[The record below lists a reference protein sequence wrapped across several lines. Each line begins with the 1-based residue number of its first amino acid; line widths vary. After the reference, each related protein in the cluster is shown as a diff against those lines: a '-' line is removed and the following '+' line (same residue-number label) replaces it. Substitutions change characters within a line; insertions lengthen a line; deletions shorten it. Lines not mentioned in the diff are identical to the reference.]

1 VFTNTTEA
9 AMDMDTE
16 EVEVEVEV
24 MITMTKDSE
33 ISGVDSEE
41 GSVEVL
47 TVLGSLINEIRIKN
61 ETEIR
66 IKNETGICSNFDP
79 SIARMIIPT

>member
-16 EVEVEVEV
+16 EVEVEV

-61 ETEIR
+61 EAKRMKLEFVPILIR
-66 IKNETGICSNFDP
+66 P
-79 SIARMIIPT
+79 SPA

>member
-16 EVEVEVEV
+16 EVEVEV

>member
-1 VFTNTTEA
+1 
-9 AMDMDTE
+9 MDMDTE

-66 IKNETGICSNFDP
+66 KKMKLEFVPILIRP
-79 SIARMIIPT
+79 SPA